1 MRAVEIADNN
11 ESAGNPR
18 MDMRQSPPDRL
29 RHEAAW
35 FRPLGVKGM
44 MSVSM
49 LRKIAFYGLS
59 AAAIVAF
66 ACFVQMGEKIFP
78 SASLSANVASESDFG
93 RESVVFLDDFDAAK
107 DQAAKENKPVMLF
120 FMSQRCKHSVNMLNG
135 AFSSPKVE
143 NLTKQFVCVQIEVN
157 DPKNEELCDQF
168 DVVSTPTV
176 QFIAVNGD
184 PLQRVTS
191 EQSGAELAAQMQA
204 ALTSIAWRAARAESK
219 VMLR

>member
-1 MRAVEIADNN
+1 
-11 ESAGNPR
+11 
-18 MDMRQSPPDRL
+18 
-29 RHEAAW
+29 
-35 FRPLGVKGM
+35 
-44 MSVSM
+44 M
-49 LRKIAFYGLS
+49 L
-59 AAAIVAF
+59 
-66 ACFVQMGEKIFP
+66 
-78 SASLSANVASESDFG
+78 
-93 RESVVFLDDFDAAK
+93 
-107 DQAAKENKPVMLF
+107 
-120 FMSQRCKHSVNMLNG
+120 
-135 AFSSPKVE
+135 KVE